1 MNQTI
6 IPYMSL
12 RDAGAAI
19 EFYKRAFGATEV
31 MRHVDADG
39 TIRHAEIRI
48 GNSILML
55 HEEVPEFPEL
65 RSVQAFGGSPVN
77 IFAYLDDV
85 DSLYAQAVAAGAKA
99 LGPLEDKPYGR
110 SAGVVDPFGLTWWLC
125 TAPA

>member
-6 IPYMSL
+6 IPYISI
-12 RDAGAAI
+12 RNTGEAI
-19 EFYKRAFGATEV
+19 DFYTRAFGATEV
-31 MRHVDADG
+31 MRHTDDQG
-39 TIRHAEIRI
+39 RIRHAEIRI
-48 GNSILML
+48 GNSILMM

-77 IFAYLDDV
+77 IFAYIDNV
-85 DSLYAQAVAAGAKA
+85 DSLYAQAVSAGAKS
-99 LGPLEDKPYGR
+99 LGPVEDKPYGR